1 MSIKT
6 KKINLAIVILAEE
19 MLNMTTEWEKNENGG
34 VEFGNVLVMEPAIWA
49 RYCFGV
55 GYFGDVKISFRF
67 E

>member
-1 MSIKT
+1 
-6 KKINLAIVILAEE
+6 